1 MENHPMTETPEIR
14 RPRKMA
20 RDAYV
25 ASSDSASAATAT
37 NAPSSAEMAAPA
49 VAKPQTKAGLVVDLL
64 GREEGASLTELSEA
78 TGWLPHTCRAF
89 LTGLRKR
96 GQSPEKG
103 KRDDGVTF
111 YHLRPVEVA
120 A

>member
-1 MENHPMTETPEIR
+1 MIETTKIR

-25 ASSDSASAATAT
+25 VPTHNAGVAIRADAPASAES
-37 NAPSSAEMAAPA
+37 APSA
-49 VAKPQTKAGLVVDLL
+49 AKPQTKASLVVDLL

-96 GQSPEKG
+96 GQMPEKG

-111 YHLRPVEVA
+111 YRLPPVEVVD
-120 A
+120 

>member
-1 MENHPMTETPEIR
+1 MENYPMIETTKIR

-25 ASSDSASAATAT
+25 VPNDSASVAIATDAQ
-37 NAPSSAEMAAPA
+37 ASAETAALA
-49 VAKPQTKAGLVVDLL
+49 AAKSRTKASLVVDLL
-64 GREEGASLTELSEA
+64 SRDEGASLADLCEA

-96 GQSPEKG
+96 GQSPKKA
-103 KRDDGVTF
+103 KRDDGVTI
-111 YHLRPVEVA
+111 YRLTQSGVPA
-120 A
+120 